1 MFMRMHGGCRCCVVW
16 ITFQDPEC
24 MHQRRSLARLTI
36 PCVSTAGSVLLLCFC
51 VETRVQIAALCQGG
65 NCQGAMC
72 LVGHHRNAL
81 CLVGWLARP
90 SVGGVYVCVCV
101 CETRY
106 HIRNFDITV
115 CYDYDNRDWVLQTTT
130 FNSEMQGAGVC
141 IRSLQP
147 TKTLLMS
154 QWYQPGTLGWRTCNV
169 GSNFC
174 TSCSITLFLSP
185 LTRIDWP
192 NFTVCIRAPSKV
204 T

>member
-1 MFMRMHGGCRCCVVW
+1 MLNSWPQSGTHPLNWLRSGRW
-16 ITFQDPEC
+16 TNNFQLGNLFKSSETVSLF
-24 MHQRRSLARLTI
+24 QILIRRSLWCWTVGRSLGTHLFTKQLSEGKSDNLT
-36 PCVSTAGSVLLLCFC
+36 
-51 VETRVQIAALCQGG
+51 TRIVY
-65 NCQGAMC
+65 
-72 LVGHHRNAL
+72 HRPTGL
-81 CLVGWLARP
+81 
-90 SVGGVYVCVCV
+90 VCV

-115 CYDYDNRDWVLQTTT
+115 CYDNRDWVLQTTT
-130 FNSEMQGAGVC
+130 FNSEMQGAGVW

-154 QWYQPGTLGWRTCNV
+154 QWYQPGTLGWRTCSV

-185 LTRIDWP
+185 LARIDWP
-192 NFTVCIRAPSKV
+192 NFTVCNRAPSKV